1 MTVYKLEIEKTN
13 ISSFCSCCSTDSVIL
28 HFCILRKKNKQS
40 QPCHMAYTVSPLVEL
55 ANGERMPIIGFG
67 TWGIF
72 DEQLRTA
79 ISTALQVGCRH
90 FDTAFFHGNEDTI
103 GDVLNEWID
112 GGKVTRSDL
121 FITAKVRK
129 SVNFIKSMFQTF
141 KILFLY
147 EPPIS

>member
-1 MTVYKLEIEKTN
+1 
-13 ISSFCSCCSTDSVIL
+13 
-28 HFCILRKKNKQS
+28 
-40 QPCHMAYTVSPLVEL
+40 MAYTVSPLVEL

-79 ISTALQVGCRH
+79 ISTALQVGYRH
-90 FDTAFFHGNEDTI
+90 FDTAFFHGNEETI

-129 SVNFIKSMFQTF
+129 SVNFVKSVFQTF

-147 EPPIS
+147 DPPIL